1 MALPMGSLLS
11 SGLAEDVLRVAVV
24 GRSPWPP
31 SGRRASLAEE
41 GSRANQ
47 DLTYDVLELAV
58 AAAPV
63 WRGWSV
69 WYDK

>member
-31 SGRRASLAEE
+31 SDRQASMAEE
-41 GSRANQ
+41 GSRAHQ
-47 DLTYDVLELAV
+47 DLTYDVLDLAV
-58 AAAPV
+58 AADPV
-63 WRGWSV
+63 WCGCSV
-69 WYDK
+69 